1 MKPPRPPPRRRRLS
15 ESPPLRHNPAAI
27 AGDFPPM
34 NLIRAVSAIGSM
46 TLLSR
51 VFGFLRD
58 ILIANFLGAGAVA
71 DTFVVAFRF
80 PNLFRRLFAEGA
92 FAAAFV
98 PMFSR
103 QLESDGREAAKVF
116 AEDAFSVLAVILAA
130 FVIAV
135 CLVMPWL
142 MPYLAPGFNEVPG
155 KMAMATEFS
164 RIAFPYLFFIS
175 LVALQ
180 SGVLN
185 AFGHFAAAA
194 AAPVLLNITLIV
206 ALLGFAGDTEEGAGR
221 ALVWGVFAA
230 GIVQFLWL
238 VWHCRRA
245 DFPLRFRW
253 PRLTD
258 RVRTLGARIIPVVFG
273 ASLYQI
279 NLLIGTILATTI
291 SDGAVSYLYYA
302 DRVTQLPLGVVGI
315 AVGTALLPMISRQL
329 EAGETAAA
337 NDSQNRGAEF
347 ALLLTLPATVA
358 LILIPEPI
366 IRVLFERGAFGEAAT
381 TATAAALM
389 AYAIGLPA
397 YVGIRVY
404 TPGYFARED
413 TKTPVKIAAL
423 AMAVNVALNLIL
435 MRTMGHVGIALA
447 SSISAWLNVL
457 LLAAVLAR
465 RGHYAIDR
473 RLIRRGV
480 GIFAASGLMGLALW
494 AGMTRLGPWLVG
506 PWQTQVGSLVL
517 LVVGG
522 FVVYL
527 VAARL
532 CGALSID
539 ELRRVLRRG
548 RAGPA

>member
-1 MKPPRPPPRRRRLS
+1 MSMPHRRRLS
-15 ESPPLRHNPAAI
+15 DRRKWRHSVAAMS
-27 AGDFPPM
+27 GDFPPM

-46 TLLSR
+46 TMLSR

-71 DTFVVAFRF
+71 DAFVVAFRF

-103 QLESDGREAAKVF
+103 QLESEGRDAARAF
-116 AEDAFSVLAVILAA
+116 AEDAMSALALILAA
-130 FVIAV
+130 FVIV
-135 CLVMPWL
+135 ICLIMPWL
-142 MPYLAPGFNEVPG
+142 MPYLAPGFDAVPG
-155 KMAMATEFS
+155 KMGMATEFS

-206 ALLGFAGDTEEGAGR
+206 ALLGFAGGTEEGAGR

-245 DFPLRFRW
+245 GFPLRFKW
-253 PRLTD
+253 PRLSD
-258 RVRTLGARIIPVVFG
+258 RVRTLGARTLPVVFG

-291 SDGAVSYLYYA
+291 ADGAVSYLYYA

-315 AVGTALLPMISRQL
+315 AVGTALLPMIARQL
-329 EAGETAAA
+329 ESGDVAAA

-347 ALLLTLPATVA
+347 ALLLTLPATIA
-358 LILIPEPI
+358 LIIMPEPI
-366 IRVLFERGAFGEAAT
+366 IRVLFERGAFGDAAT
-381 TATAAALM
+381 MATAAALV

-397 YVGIRVY
+397 YVGIRVF
-404 TPGYFARED
+404 TPGFFARED

-423 AMAVNVALNLIL
+423 AIAINILLNIIL
-435 MRTMGHVGIALA
+435 MRSMGHVGIALA
-447 SSISAWLNVL
+447 SSISAWLNVA
-457 LLAAVLAR
+457 LLAAVLAK
-465 RGHYAIDR
+465 RGHYEIDR
-473 RLIRRGV
+473 RLLRRGL
-480 GIFAASGLMGLALW
+480 GIVFASAAMGSALW
-494 AGMTRLGPWLVG
+494 LGMRQLDPWLVG
-506 PWQTQVGSLVL
+506 PWQTQVGSLAL

-522 FVVYL
+522 FAVY
-527 VAARL
+527 VAAARI
-532 CGALSID
+532 CGALYFD
-539 ELRRVLRRG
+539 ELLSVLRRG
-548 RAGPA
+548 RAGAA